1 MVLTFHITDKSFDLH
16 ELIQI
21 DMKSRLFSSDARLSD
36 LITAHP
42 SLLTLLSRLGI
53 SLGFGDRSIADV
65 CKDSGVDADFFLLI
79 CNVYT
84 FNNYVPAIPTILATD
99 MTGLVPY
106 LEKSHKYYVD
116 KRLPH
121 IERHLDAIAHK
132 LGGRIGQVFI
142 SFFKVY
148 KQEVEEHFS
157 HEERD
162 VFPHIRALMAGQR
175 DTTYSISTFL
185 HTHSDIEGKLDDL
198 LNIVFKYLP
207 PQVDDDNV
215 MDVVYDILMLSED
228 LKKHTFIEERIM
240 VPLVNDLEHA
250 ILS

>member
-1 MVLTFHITDKSFDLH
+1 MKSN
-16 ELIQI
+16 
-21 DMKSRLFSSDARLSD
+21 KSRLFSSDSRLSD

-42 SLLTLLSRLGI
+42 SLLTLLTRLGI

-65 CKDSGVDADFFLLI
+65 CEASGVDTSFFLLI

-84 FNNYVPAIPTILATD
+84 FNNYIPSTPTILGTD
-99 MTGLVPY
+99 MNGLVPY

-121 IERHLDAIAHK
+121 IERHLDAIAQK
-132 LGGRIGQVFI
+132 LGGRIGMVFI
-142 SFFKVY
+142 SFFQEY

-162 VFPHIRALMAGQR
+162 VFPHIRALMSGER
-175 DTTYSISTFL
+175 DTSYSIGMFL

-215 MDVVYDILMLSED
+215 MDVVYDILRLRED
-228 LKKHTFIEERIM
+228 LKKHTFIEEKIM
-240 VPLVNDLEHA
+240 VPLVCHLESA
-250 ILS
+250 MKS

>member
-1 MVLTFHITDKSFDLH
+1 MI
-16 ELIQI
+16 
-21 DMKSRLFSSDARLSD
+21 KSRLFSSDSRLSD

-42 SLLTLLSRLGI
+42 SLLSLLSRLGV

-65 CKDSGVDADFFLLI
+65 CEDSGVDTAFFLLI

-84 FNNYVPAIPTILATD
+84 FNNYVPSTAAILGTD

-106 LEKSHKYYVD
+106 LEKSHKYYVE

-121 IERHLDAIAHK
+121 IECHLDAIAQK
-132 LGGRIGQVFI
+132 LNGRIGKVFI
-142 SFFKVY
+142 SFFKEY
-148 KQEVEEHFS
+148 KEEVETHFM

-162 VFPHIRALMAGQR
+162 VFPHIRGLMAGKR
-175 DTTYSISTFL
+175 DATYSIGEFID
-185 HTHSDIEGKLDDL
+185 THSDIEGKLDDL

-215 MDVVYDILMLSED
+215 LDVVDDILRLSED
-228 LKKHTFIEERIM
+228 LKKHTFIEEKIM
-240 VPLVNDLEHA
+240 VPLVKHLENA
-250 ILS
+250 ILKK

>member
-1 MVLTFHITDKSFDLH
+1 
-16 ELIQI
+16 
-21 DMKSRLFSSDARLSD
+21 MKSRLFSSEARLSD

-42 SLLTLLSRLGI
+42 SLLALLPRLGI

-65 CKDSGVDADFFLLI
+65 CEESGVDTAFFLLI

-84 FNNYVPAIPTILATD
+84 FNNYVPSTAAILGTD

-106 LEKSHKYYVD
+106 LERSHKYYVE

-121 IERHLDAIAHK
+121 IECHLDAIAQNLK
-132 LGGRIGQVFI
+132 GRIGQVFI
-142 SFFKVY
+142 SFFKEY
-148 KQEVEEHFS
+148 KREVVDHFA

-162 VFPHIRALMAGQR
+162 VFPHIRALMSGER
-175 DTTYSISTFL
+175 DTTYSIGEFID
-185 HTHSDIEGKLDDL
+185 THSDIEGKLDDL

-207 PQVDDDNV
+207 PQADDDNV
-215 MDVVYDILMLSED
+215 LDVVYDILRLSED

-240 VPLVNDLEHA
+240 VPLVKHFEKA

>member
-1 MVLTFHITDKSFDLH
+1 MKSN
-16 ELIQI
+16 
-21 DMKSRLFSSDARLSD
+21 KSRLFSSDSRLSD

-42 SLLTLLSRLGI
+42 SLLTLLTRLGI

-65 CKDSGVDADFFLLI
+65 CEASGVDTSFFLLI

-84 FNNYVPAIPTILATD
+84 FNNYIPSTPTILGTD
-99 MTGLVPY
+99 MNGLVPY

-132 LGGRIGQVFI
+132 LGGRIGKVFI
-142 SFFKVY
+142 RFFQEY
-148 KQEVEEHFS
+148 KQEVEEHFG

-162 VFPHIRALMAGQR
+162 VFPHIRALMSGER
-175 DTTYSISTFL
+175 DTSYSIGMFL

-215 MDVVYDILMLSED
+215 MDVVYDILRLRED
-228 LKKHTFIEERIM
+228 LKKHTFIEEKIM
-240 VPLVNDLEHA
+240 VPLVCHLESA
-250 ILS
+250 MKS

>member
-1 MVLTFHITDKSFDLH
+1 
-16 ELIQI
+16 
-21 DMKSRLFSSDARLSD
+21 MKSRLFSSDSRLSD

-42 SLLTLLSRLGI
+42 SLLSLLTRLGI

-65 CKDSGVDADFFLLI
+65 CDSSGVDAEFFLLI

-84 FNNYVPAIPTILATD
+84 FNNYVPSTATILGTD
-99 MTGLVPY
+99 MGDLVPY
-106 LEKSHKYYVD
+106 LEKSHQYYVD

-121 IERHLDAIAHK
+121 IERHLDAIAKK
-132 LGGRIGQVFI
+132 LEGRIGQVFL
-142 SFFKVY
+142 SFFKEY
-148 KQEVEEHFS
+148 KNEVEAHFA

-162 VFPHIRALMAGQR
+162 VFPHIRALMTGKR
-175 DTTYSISTFL
+175 DKTYSIGEFI

-215 MDVVYDILMLSED
+215 LDVVYDILRLSED
-228 LKKHTFIEERIM
+228 LKKHTFIEEKIM
-240 VPLVNDLEHA
+240 VPLVKHLENA
-250 ILS
+250 ILQ

>member
-1 MVLTFHITDKSFDLH
+1 MKDI
-16 ELIQI
+16 
-21 DMKSRLFSSDARLSD
+21 KSRLFSSDSRLSD

-42 SLLTLLSRLGI
+42 SLLTLLTRLGI

-65 CKDSGVDADFFLLI
+65 CQDSGVDTDFFLLI

-84 FNNYVPAIPTILATD
+84 FNNYVPSTATILGTD
-99 MTGLVPY
+99 MMGLVPY

-121 IERHLDAIAHK
+121 IGLHLDAIAQK
-132 LGGRIGQVFI
+132 LNGRIGQVFI
-142 SFFKVY
+142 SFFQEY
-148 KQEVEEHFS
+148 KLEVEEHFK

-162 VFPHIRALMAGQR
+162 VFPHIRALMNSKK
-175 DTTYSISTFL
+175 DTSYSIGEFL

-207 PQVDDDNV
+207 PEVDDDNV
-215 MDVVYDILMLSED
+215 LDVVYDILRLSED

-240 VPLVNDLEHA
+240 VPLVKHLENA
-250 ILS
+250 ILK

>member
-1 MVLTFHITDKSFDLH
+1 MKPT
-16 ELIQI
+16 
-21 DMKSRLFSSDARLSD
+21 KSRLFSSDSRLSD

-42 SLLTLLSRLGI
+42 SLLTLLTRLGI

-65 CKDSGVDADFFLLI
+65 CEASGVDTAFFLLI

-84 FNNYVPAIPTILATD
+84 FNNYIPSTPTILDTD

-121 IERHLDAIAHK
+121 IECHLDAIAQK
-132 LGGRIGQVFI
+132 LGGRIGRVFS
-142 SFFKVY
+142 SFFQEY
-148 KQEVEEHFS
+148 KQEVEEHFA

-162 VFPHIRALMAGQR
+162 VFPHIRALMAGER
-175 DTTYSISTFL
+175 DTSYNIGMFL

-215 MDVVYDILMLSED
+215 MDVVYDILRLRED
-228 LKKHTFIEERIM
+228 LKKHTFIEEKIM
-240 VPLVNDLEHA
+240 VPLVCHLESA
-250 ILS
+250 MKS

>member
-1 MVLTFHITDKSFDLH
+1 MKDN
-16 ELIQI
+16 
-21 DMKSRLFSSDARLSD
+21 KSRLFSSESRLSD

-42 SLLTLLSRLGI
+42 ALLSMLTRLGI

-65 CKDSGVDADFFLLI
+65 CEASGVDTDFFLLI

-84 FNNYVPAIPTILATD
+84 FNNYVPSTATILGTE

-121 IERHLDAIAHK
+121 IERHLDAIAQK

-142 SFFKVY
+142 SFFKEY
-148 KQEVEEHFS
+148 KQEVEAHFI

-162 VFPHIRALMAGQR
+162 VFPHIRALMSGDR
-175 DTTYSISTFL
+175 DKGRSIGEFL
-185 HTHSDIEGKLDDL
+185 QTHSDIEGKLDDL

-215 MDVVYDILMLSED
+215 LDVVYDILRLSED
-228 LKKHTFIEERIM
+228 LKKHNFIEEKIM
-240 VPLVNDLEHA
+240 VPLVKHLEQA

>member
-1 MVLTFHITDKSFDLH
+1 MKDN
-16 ELIQI
+16 
-21 DMKSRLFSSDARLSD
+21 KSRLFSSESRLSD

-42 SLLTLLSRLGI
+42 ALLSMLTRLGI

-65 CKDSGVDADFFLLI
+65 CKASGVDTDFFLLI

-84 FNNYVPAIPTILATD
+84 FNNYVPSTATILGTE

-121 IERHLDAIAHK
+121 IERHLDAIAQK

-142 SFFKVY
+142 SFFKEY
-148 KQEVEEHFS
+148 KQEVEAHFS

-162 VFPHIRALMAGQR
+162 VFPHIRALMSGDR
-175 DTTYSISTFL
+175 DKAHSIGEFL
-185 HTHSDIEGKLDDL
+185 QTHSDIEGKLDDL

-215 MDVVYDILMLSED
+215 LDVVYDILRLSED
-228 LKKHTFIEERIM
+228 LKKHNFIEEKIM
-240 VPLVNDLEHA
+240 VPLVKHLEQA

>member
-1 MVLTFHITDKSFDLH
+1 
-16 ELIQI
+16 
-21 DMKSRLFSSDARLSD
+21 MKSRLFSSESRLSD
-36 LITAHP
+36 LVTAHP
-42 SLLTLLSRLGI
+42 PLLSMLKRLGI

-65 CKDSGVDADFFLLI
+65 CESSGVDTGFFLLI

-84 FNNYVPAIPTILATD
+84 FNNYVPSTVTILGTD

-121 IERHLDAIAHK
+121 IERHLDAIAQN

-142 SFFKVY
+142 SFFKEY
-148 KQEVEEHFS
+148 KKEVEEHFA
-157 HEERD
+157 HEERE
-162 VFPHIRALMAGQR
+162 VFPHIRALMSGER
-175 DTTYSISTFL
+175 DTTYSIGEFL
-185 HTHSDIEGKLDDL
+185 QTHSDIEGKLDDL

-215 MDVVYDILMLSED
+215 LDVVYDILRLSED
-228 LKKHTFIEERIM
+228 LKKHTFIEEKIM
-240 VPLVNDLEHA
+240 VPLVKHLENA
-250 ILS
+250 ILK

>member
-1 MVLTFHITDKSFDLH
+1 MKNSN
-16 ELIQI
+16 
-21 DMKSRLFSSDARLSD
+21 MKSRLFSSDSRLSD

-42 SLLTLLSRLGI
+42 SLLSLLTRLGI
-53 SLGFGDRSIADV
+53 SLGFGDKLIADV
-65 CKDSGVDADFFLLI
+65 CEQSGVDTDFFLLI

-84 FNNYVPAIPTILATD
+84 FNNYVPSTATILGTD

-106 LEKSHKYYVD
+106 LEKSHNYYVD

-121 IERHLDAIAHK
+121 IERHLDAIAK
-132 LGGRIGQVFI
+132 NLKGRIGQVFI
-142 SFFKVY
+142 SFFEEY
-148 KQEVEEHFS
+148 KQEVVAHFQ

-162 VFPHIRALMAGQR
+162 VFPHIRALQSGER
-175 DTTYSISTFL
+175 DRSYSMGEFL
-185 HTHSDIEGKLDDL
+185 NTHSDIEGKLDDL

-215 MDVVYDILMLSED
+215 LDVVYDILRLSED

-240 VPLVNDLEHA
+240 VPLVKHLENA

>member
-1 MVLTFHITDKSFDLH
+1 MR
-16 ELIQI
+16 
-21 DMKSRLFSSDARLSD
+21 DMKSRLFSSDSRLSD

-42 SLLTLLSRLGI
+42 SLLTLLPRLGV

-65 CKDSGVDADFFLLI
+65 CEDSGVDTGFFLLL

-84 FNNYVPAIPTILATD
+84 INNYVPSTATILGTD

-121 IERHLDAIAHK
+121 IERHLDAIAK
-132 LGGRIGQVFI
+132 QLQGRIGQVFS
-142 SFFKVY
+142 SFFKEY
-148 KQEVEEHFS
+148 KKEVEAHFA
-157 HEERD
+157 HEERE
-162 VFPHIRALMAGQR
+162 VFPHISALMSGER
-175 DTTYSISTFL
+175 DKTYSIGEFL
-185 HTHSDIEGKLDDL
+185 HTHSDIEGKLNDL

-215 MDVVYDILMLSED
+215 LDVVYDILRLSED
-228 LKKHTFIEERIM
+228 LKKHTFIEEKIM
-240 VPLVNDLEHA
+240 VPLVKHLENA

>member
-1 MVLTFHITDKSFDLH
+1 M
-16 ELIQI
+16 
-21 DMKSRLFSSDARLSD
+21 SD

-42 SLLTLLSRLGI
+42 LLLSLLSRLGV

-65 CKDSGVDADFFLLI
+65 CEDSGVDTAFFLLI

-84 FNNYVPAIPTILATD
+84 FNNYVPSTAAILGTD

-106 LEKSHKYYVD
+106 LEKSHKYYVE

-121 IERHLDAIAHK
+121 IECHLDAIAQK
-132 LGGRIGQVFI
+132 LNGRIGKVFI
-142 SFFKVY
+142 SFFKEY
-148 KQEVEEHFS
+148 KEEVETHFM

-162 VFPHIRALMAGQR
+162 VFPHIRGLMAGKR
-175 DTTYSISTFL
+175 DATYSIGEFID
-185 HTHSDIEGKLDDL
+185 THSDIEGKLDDL

-215 MDVVYDILMLSED
+215 LDVVDDILRLSED
-228 LKKHTFIEERIM
+228 LKKHTFIEEKIM
-240 VPLVNDLEHA
+240 VPLVKHLENA
-250 ILS
+250 ILKK

>member
-1 MVLTFHITDKSFDLH
+1 
-16 ELIQI
+16 
-21 DMKSRLFSSDARLSD
+21 MKSRLFSSETRLSD

-42 SLLTLLSRLGI
+42 SLLTLLTRLGL
-53 SLGFGDRSIADV
+53 SLGFGDRSIDDV
-65 CKDSGVDADFFLLI
+65 CQDSGVDTDFFLLI

-84 FNNYVPAIPTILATD
+84 FNNYVPSTATILGTD

-121 IERHLDAIAHK
+121 IERHLDAIAQK
-132 LGGRIGQVFI
+132 LNGRIGQVFI
-142 SFFKVY
+142 SFFQEY
-148 KQEVEEHFS
+148 KQEVIAHFR
-157 HEERD
+157 HEEIE
-162 VFPHIRALMAGQR
+162 VFPHIRALMTGQR
-175 DTTYSISTFL
+175 DKTYSIGEFL

-215 MDVVYDILMLSED
+215 LDVVYDILRLSED
-228 LKKHTFIEERIM
+228 LKKHTFIEEKIM
-240 VPLVNDLEHA
+240 VPLVKHLEKA

>member
-1 MVLTFHITDKSFDLH
+1 MKNN
-16 ELIQI
+16 
-21 DMKSRLFSSDARLSD
+21 MKSRLFSSDARLSD

-42 SLLTLLSRLGI
+42 SLLSLLTRLDI

-65 CKDSGVDADFFLLI
+65 CEASGVDTDFFLLI

-84 FNNYVPAIPTILATD
+84 FNNYVPSTAVILGTE
-99 MTGLVPY
+99 MKGLVPY

-121 IERHLDAIAHK
+121 IECHLDAIAQQ
-132 LGGRIGQVFI
+132 LNDRIGRVFI
-142 SFFKVY
+142 SFFKEY
-148 KQEVEEHFS
+148 KQEVEAHFI
-157 HEERD
+157 HEEKE
-162 VFPHIRALMAGQR
+162 VFPHIRALMKGER
-175 DTTYSISTFL
+175 DKTYSIGEFI

-215 MDVVYDILMLSED
+215 LDVVYDILRLSED
-228 LKKHTFIEERIM
+228 LKKHTFIDEKIM
-240 VPLVNDLEHA
+240 VPLVKNLENA